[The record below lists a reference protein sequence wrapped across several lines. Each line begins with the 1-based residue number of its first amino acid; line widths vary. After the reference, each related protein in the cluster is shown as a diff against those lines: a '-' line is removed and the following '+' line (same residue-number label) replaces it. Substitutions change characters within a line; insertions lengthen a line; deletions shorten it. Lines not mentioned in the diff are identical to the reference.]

1 MRAGGVWGKLGRL
14 GFNFATAVFE
24 ANRIDPLLILIGLK
38 QSEPDPE
45 QYSQHHQ
52 KNHRLPPSP
61 KSAPLIGQSKDFAP
75 TIHLGISAKAAFSP
89 CSLRRSPAIALI
101 ISLGSHPA
109 SHISGISHSPAEV
122 TRWWRFDHAAGKSAS
137 FLFVDHPSLDRF
149 AVETPVGAY
158 PECGQLVLP

>member
-1 MRAGGVWGKLGRL
+1 MSDTPQVLLAHHLEALRLPTFLREYDKLARKCAAEGVW
-14 GFNFATAVFE
+14 
-24 ANRIDPLLILIGLK
+24 
-38 QSEPDPE
+38 S
-45 QYSQHHQ
+45 Y
-52 KNHRLPPSP
+52 
-61 KSAPLIGQSKDFAP
+61 
-75 TIHLGISAKAAFSP
+75 
-89 CSLRRSPAIALI
+89 PAIALI